1 MTSINPFDL
10 FGKSADYPKVKA
22 LFLELNTV
30 RRPSLPDDPEERV
43 YHDWVLVRRK
53 GIELGFS
60 DSEYHRAAPRDRW
73 GHGELLLTQAYFYS
87 GFDDVKPFKGELPYG
102 LTFADPPERAREKLS
117 QFTSS
122 FHSWISDTWDLPAF
136 RLSIAYTEDRRSID
150 RIACRQMAA
159 SIRQESAI
167 QWPRLSAIIS
177 TFGHTVDDPVLIDL
191 WGPHLNP
198 HALKQA
204 AEDDE
209 IDFTQSFGA
218 TIAVVGNR
226 VRSMTLHRNR
236 DMESVGWNGELPFGL
251 DFENSPSSLFEK
263 VPGSPVQ
270 QSDSILTGHG
280 VWHFPDFTLHVL
292 YSNIDNRILRVKL
305 IAPGTWKCVEEE

>member
-1 MTSINPFDL
+1 MTTIDLVKL
-10 FGKSADYPKVKA
+10 FGKSAGSPEVQE
-22 LFLELNTV
+22 LFLELNTM
-30 RRPSLPDDPEERV
+30 RRPSLPESPEEHV

-73 GHGELLLTQAYFYS
+73 GQGELLLTQAYFYS
-87 GFDDVKPFKGELPYG
+87 GFDDLKPFKGELPYG
-102 LTFADPPERAREKLS
+102 LTFADTPERAREKLS

-122 FHSWISDTWDLPAF
+122 FHSWISDSWDVPAF
-136 RLSIAYTEDRRSID
+136 RLSIAYTEDRRGID
-150 RIACRQMAA
+150 RIACRQPAA
-159 SIRQESAI
+159 SIRNKGTV
-167 QWPRLSAIIS
+167 QWPCLSDIIS
-177 TFGHTVDDPVLIDL
+177 TFGHTVSDATLIDL
-191 WGPHLNP
+191 WAPHLDA

-204 AEDDE
+204 TEDDE

-218 TIAVVGNR
+218 TISVVGNC
-226 VRSMTLHRNR
+226 VRSVTLHRNR

-251 DFENSPSSLFEK
+251 DFEDSPSSLFEK